1 MSQDKSTCPNCR
13 KEAGVIED
21 IPRKTLDPDEEEEF
35 LVLKNSELADI
46 LVGLGGFCPRILL
59 TDDEPLTQ
67 VPKYSRISL
76 DMYLL
81 MYSAQV
87 MSDTEWN
94 HRVDMQF
101 QWSTSFPEDMWIF
114 WRTLQAEHP
123 HLAEY
128 FIASCESVGP
138 FAPNFFLRA
147 LEHIEQLA
155 DLHKNANPEYAEDLQ
170 RLVSKVEAYM
180 DEKDAKTLQVT
191 FMTDAPETTPFT
203 QSHSVVEST
212 KDPYISYALTLQG
225 LRQQT
230 SHQSQ

>member
-1 MSQDKSTCPNCR
+1 MSQEKSTCPNCR

-21 IPRKTLDPDEEEEF
+21 IPRKVSEPDEEDEF
-35 LVLKNSELADI
+35 LLLKNSELADI
-46 LVGLGGFCPRILL
+46 LIGLGGFCPRILL
-59 TDDEPLTQ
+59 TDEQP
-67 VPKYSRISL
+67 PIKYTRTSL

-81 MYSAQV
+81 MYSAQL

-94 HRVDMQF
+94 HRIDMQF

-114 WRTLQAEHP
+114 WRSLQAQHQN
-123 HLAEY
+123 LAEY

-138 FAPNFFLRA
+138 FSPNFLVRA
-147 LEHIEQLA
+147 LEHVEQLA
-155 DLHKNANPEYAEDLQ
+155 DLHKNANPAYAEDLQ

-191 FMTDAPETTPFT
+191 FLTDAPETTPFT